1 MASDEA
7 YDRPMAEGTED
18 LDVDAALAR
27 LMEGQGATHDEPQVI
42 HRPQAPPGADDP
54 SREVARL
61 REDLD
66 RVLNLVLDEVEA
78 HTSRVDRRLAEMGEL
93 VEAQADS
100 AEGARRTV
108 AGFDETLADLR
119 ALINKRID
127 TLAASVA
134 DVAARPVPPPELVLD
149 DRFTLLARTIE
160 GHFDAT
166 QLDLGPVEARLASLA
181 DAVSAQAQDIA
192 QLREMIHWMQER
204 LLVDV
209 HFSGLERDHPKPDLP
224 RLHS

>member
-1 MASDEA
+1 
-7 YDRPMAEGTED
+7 
-18 LDVDAALAR
+18 
-27 LMEGQGATHDEPQVI
+27 
-42 HRPQAPPGADDP
+42 
-54 SREVARL
+54 VARL

-78 HTSRVDRRLAEMGEL
+78 HTSGVERRLAAMAEL
-93 VEAQADS
+93 VEAQSGS

-108 AGFDETLADLR
+108 AGFDQALADLR

-127 TLAASVA
+127 TLSASLA
-134 DVAARPVPPPELVLD
+134 DVAARPVPPPEVVLD

-160 GHFDAT
+160 GHFDAS
-166 QLDLGPVEARLASLA
+166 QLDLGPVEARLASLT
-181 DAVSAQAQDIA
+181 DAVRAQAQDIE

-209 HFSGLERDHPKPDLP
+209 HFSAIERDRPDLP